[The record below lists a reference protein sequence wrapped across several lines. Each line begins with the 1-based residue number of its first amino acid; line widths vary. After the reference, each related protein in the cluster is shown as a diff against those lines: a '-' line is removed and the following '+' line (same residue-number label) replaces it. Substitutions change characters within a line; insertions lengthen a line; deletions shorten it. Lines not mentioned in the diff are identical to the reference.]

1 MKIESGT
8 GNGRYAGVNTR
19 NRLEVSAVQIPLQH
33 EASKGRSKAF
43 QVWGEATLAAGTVT
57 PLHITNSS
65 TVDTCTVTYIRLQTI
80 DPAGGT
86 ALPSA
91 ANYYQIGTGQAHSS
105 GGAAKTPIN
114 MAVGSTVTSSV
125 TAHHANPTLS
135 GALDVFDKEY
145 VKAEAEVSRYGKE
158 GALVLLPGESLTV
171 QFVGNHTSGTVYAR
185 VSFFM
190 ADKDILE

>member
-8 GNGRYAGVNTR
+8 GNGKYAGVSIN
-19 NRLEVSAVQIPLQH
+19 NRLEVVAVSIPLQH
-33 EASKGRSKAF
+33 EASKDRNKAF
-43 QVWGEATLAAGTVT
+43 QVWGEATLASGTVT

-65 TVDTCTVTYIRLQTI
+65 TTDTATVTYIRVQTI

-105 GGAAKTPIN
+105 GGTAKTPIN
-114 MAVGSTVTSSV
+114 MAVGSTVTSGV
-125 TAHHANPTLS
+125 VAHNANPTLS
-135 GALDVFDKEY
+135 GTLNVFDKEY

-158 GALVLLPGESLTV
+158 GALVLLPGESMTI
-171 QFVGNHTSGTVYAR
+171 QFVGDHTSGTVYSR

-190 ADKDILE
+190 APKDILE

>member
-8 GNGRYAGVNTR
+8 GNGRYAGVSTG
-19 NRLEVSAVQIPLQH
+19 NRLEVNSVSIPLQH
-33 EASKGRSKAF
+33 EASKERNKSF

-57 PLHITNSS
+57 PLHMTNAS
-65 TVDTCTVTYIRLQTI
+65 TTDTCTVTYIRLQTI

-91 ANYYQIGTGQAHSS
+91 VNYYQLGTGQAHSS
-105 GGAAKTPIN
+105 GGTAKTPIN
-114 MAVGSTVTSSV
+114 MAVGSTVTSGV
-125 TAHHANPTLS
+125 VAHAANPTLTNT
-135 GALDVFDKEY
+135 LNVFDKEY

-158 GALVLLPGESLTV
+158 GALVILPGESMTV
-171 QFVGNHTSGTVYAR
+171 QFVGNHTSGTVYSR

-190 ADKDILE
+190 SPKDTLE

>member
-8 GNGRYAGVNTR
+8 GNGRYAGVSTG
-19 NRLEVSAVQIPLQH
+19 NRLEVNSVSIPLQH
-33 EASKGRSKAF
+33 EASKERNKSF

-57 PLHITNSS
+57 PLHITNAS
-65 TVDTCTVTYIRLQTI
+65 TTDTCTVTYIRLQTI

-91 ANYYQIGTGQAHSS
+91 VNYYQIGTGQAYSS
-105 GGAAKTPIN
+105 GGTTKTPVN
-114 MAVGSTVTSSV
+114 MAVGSTVTSGV
-125 TAHHANPTLS
+125 TAHDANPTLS
-135 GALDVFDKEY
+135 GTINVFDKEY

-158 GALVLLPGESLTV
+158 GALVILPGESMTI
-171 QFVGNHTSGTVYAR
+171 QFVGNHTSGTVYSR

-190 ADKDILE
+190 SPKDTLE

>member
-8 GNGRYAGVNTR
+8 GNGKYAGVNSG
-19 NRLEVSAVQIPLQH
+19 NRLEVSSVNVPLQH
-33 EASKGRSKAF
+33 EASKVRNKAF

-65 TVDTCTVTYIRLQTI
+65 NTDTCTVTYIRLQCI

-91 ANYYQIGTGQAHSS
+91 VNYYQIGTGQTRAS
-105 GGAAKTPIN
+105 GGTAKTPIN
-114 MAVGSTVTSSV
+114 MAVGSTVQSGV
-125 TAHHANPTLS
+125 TAYAANPTMASTLN
-135 GALDVFDKEY
+135 VFDKEY
-145 VKAEAEVSRYGKE
+145 VKAEAEMSRYAKE
-158 GALVLLPGESLTV
+158 GALVLLPGEAMTI
-171 QFVGNHTSGTVYAR
+171 QMVGNHTSGTVYAR

-190 ADKDILE
+190 SPKDTLE